1 MAASSPRLAGVRMF
15 VRASLGH
22 HLGVRF
28 RVVREIARRE
38 IAALTTTPTWRAIT
52 GLLVII
58 TVVGVLVVATVGG
71 GEAPRRELRVGYVG
85 YHESISNLQ
94 EFLADA
100 DRSLL
105 DFNFVPVPADAT
117 RDDLQRAQITV
128 VVAPPRTLLWE
139 RSVDREAADVLGRAL
154 AETTRA
160 ERAAELGLSDRRITA
175 LLAPVEIEHR
185 IIGEDTQQVDKPS
198 IGALGI
204 GLALIILTFIG
215 VQVYGSIVVTGV
227 VKEKSDGVV
236 EVLLAHV
243 RTRELLLGKIAGF
256 SGVAALQAATVVLA
270 AAIVLSI
277 TRPFDLPVSVWA
289 IAPLALAIFLL
300 GFGFYATLLA
310 VAGSLVSRIEDGQ
323 FIALPA
329 LLPLIASSI
338 VGLSLVVAEPDALL
352 SRLLS
357 YVPFSSPVIM
367 PIRLATGSA
376 AAWELAL
383 SVILLLA
390 TAWWTVVLAGRIYE
404 STLLRTGSRMSWREA
419 IRLARRDPT
428 A

>member
-1 MAASSPRLAGVRMF
+1 MF
-15 VRASLGH
+15 VSASLGR

-38 IAALTTTPTWRAIT
+38 IAALTTTSTWRAIT
-52 GLLVII
+52 GLLVIV
-58 TVVGVLVVATVGG
+58 TVVGVLVVATVGD
-71 GEAPRRELRVGYVG
+71 GEARRRELRVGYVG
-85 YHESISNLQ
+85 PTASISNLQ
-94 EFLADA
+94 ELLADA

-105 DFNFVPVPADAT
+105 DFTFVPVRADAT
-117 RDDLQRAQITV
+117 PDEMQRARVTV
-128 VVAPPRTLLWE
+128 VVDPPRTLLWE
-139 RSVDREAADVLGRAL
+139 RSIDREVGDILGRAL
-154 AETTRA
+154 TETVRA
-160 ERAAELGLSDRRITA
+160 ERAAELGLSERRVTE
-175 LLAPVEIEHR
+175 LLAPVEIDHR
-185 IIGEDTQQVDKPS
+185 ILREDTHQTDEPS

-204 GLALIILTFIG
+204 GLALIILTFVG
-215 VQVYGSIVVTGV
+215 VQIYGSIVVTGV

-256 SGVAALQAATVVLA
+256 SGVAAIQAASVVLA
-270 AAIVLSI
+270 AAVVLSI

-289 IAPLALAIFLL
+289 IAPLALGIFLL

-323 FIALPA
+323 FIALPV

-338 VGLSLVVAEPDALL
+338 LGLSVVVAEPDSLV

-419 IRLARRDPT
+419 LRLARRDPT

>member
-1 MAASSPRLAGVRMF
+1 MF
-15 VRASLGH
+15 VSASLGR

-38 IAALTTTPTWRAIT
+38 IAALTTTSTWRAIT
-52 GLLVII
+52 GLLVIV
-58 TVVGVLVVATVGG
+58 TVVGVLVVATVGD
-71 GEAPRRELRVGYVG
+71 GEARRRELRVGYVG
-85 YHESISNLQ
+85 PTASISNLQ
-94 EFLADA
+94 ELLADA

-105 DFNFVPVPADAT
+105 DFTFVPVRADAT
-117 RDDLQRAQITV
+117 PDEMQRARVTV
-128 VVAPPRTLLWE
+128 VVDPPRTLLWE
-139 RSVDREAADVLGRAL
+139 RSIDREVGDILGRAL
-154 AETTRA
+154 TETVRA
-160 ERAAELGLSDRRITA
+160 ERAAELGLSERRVTE
-175 LLAPVEIEHR
+175 LLAPVEIDHR
-185 IIGEDTQQVDKPS
+185 IVREDTHQTDEPS

-204 GLALIILTFIG
+204 GLALIILTFVG
-215 VQVYGSIVVTGV
+215 VQIYGSIVVTGV

-256 SGVAALQAATVVLA
+256 SGVAAIQAASVVLA
-270 AAIVLSI
+270 AAVVLSI

-289 IAPLALAIFLL
+289 IAPLALGIFLL

-323 FIALPA
+323 FIALPV

-338 VGLSLVVAEPDALL
+338 LGLSVVVAEPDSLV

-390 TAWWTVVLAGRIYE
+390 TGWWTVVLAGRIYE

-419 IRLARRDPT
+419 LRLARRDPT

>member
-1 MAASSPRLAGVRMF
+1 MF
-15 VRASLGH
+15 VSASLGR

-38 IAALTTTPTWRAIT
+38 IAALTTTSTWRAIT
-52 GLLVII
+52 GLLVIV
-58 TVVGVLVVATVGG
+58 TVVGVLVVATVGD
-71 GEAPRRELRVGYVG
+71 GEARRRELRVGYVG
-85 YHESISNLQ
+85 PTASISNLQ
-94 EFLADA
+94 ELLADA

-105 DFNFVPVPADAT
+105 DFTFVPVRADAT
-117 RDDLQRAQITV
+117 PDEMQRARVTV
-128 VVAPPRTLLWE
+128 VVDPPRTLLWE
-139 RSVDREAADVLGRAL
+139 RSIDREVGDILGRAL
-154 AETTRA
+154 TETVRA
-160 ERAAELGLSDRRITA
+160 ERAAELGLSERRVTE
-175 LLAPVEIEHR
+175 LLAPVEIDHR
-185 IIGEDTQQVDKPS
+185 IVREDTHQTDEPS

-204 GLALIILTFIG
+204 GLALIILTFVG
-215 VQVYGSIVVTGV
+215 VQIYGSIVVTGV

-243 RTRELLLGKIAGF
+243 RTRELLLGKIVGF
-256 SGVAALQAATVVLA
+256 SGVAAIQAASVVLA
-270 AAIVLSI
+270 AAVVLSI

-289 IAPLALAIFLL
+289 IAPLALGIFLL

-323 FIALPA
+323 FIALPV

-338 VGLSLVVAEPDALL
+338 LGLSVVVAEPDSLV

-390 TAWWTVVLAGRIYE
+390 TGWWTVVLAGRIYE

-419 IRLARRDPT
+419 LRLARRDPT

>member
-1 MAASSPRLAGVRMF
+1 MF
-15 VRASLGH
+15 VSASLGR

-38 IAALTTTPTWRAIT
+38 IAALTTTSAWRAIT
-52 GLLVII
+52 ALLVIV
-58 TVVGVLVVATVGG
+58 TVVGVLVVATVGD
-71 GEAPRRELRVGYVG
+71 GEAQRRELRVGYVG
-85 YHESISNLQ
+85 PTASISNLQ
-94 EFLADA
+94 ELLADA

-105 DFNFVPVPADAT
+105 DFTFVPVRADAT
-117 RDDLQRAQITV
+117 PDEMQRARVTV

-139 RSVDREAADVLGRAL
+139 RSIDREVGDILGRAL
-154 AETTRA
+154 TETVRA
-160 ERAAELGLSDRRITA
+160 ERAAELGLSERRVTE
-175 LLAPVEIEHR
+175 LLAPVEIDHR
-185 IIGEDTQQVDKPS
+185 IVREETHQTDEPS

-204 GLALIILTFIG
+204 GLALIMLTFVG
-215 VQVYGSIVVTGV
+215 VQIYGSIVVTGV

-256 SGVAALQAATVVLA
+256 SGVAAIQAASVVLA
-270 AAIVLSI
+270 AAVVLSI

-289 IAPLALAIFLL
+289 IAPLALGIFLL

-323 FIALPA
+323 FIALPV

-338 VGLSLVVAEPDALL
+338 LGLSVVVAEPDSLV

-419 IRLARRDPT
+419 LRLARRDPT

>member
-1 MAASSPRLAGVRMF
+1 MF
-15 VRASLGH
+15 VSASLGR

-38 IAALTTTPTWRAIT
+38 IAALTTTSAWRAIT
-52 GLLVII
+52 ALLVIV
-58 TVVGVLVVATVGG
+58 TVVGVLVVATVGD
-71 GEAPRRELRVGYVG
+71 GEAQRRELRVGYVG
-85 YHESISNLQ
+85 PTASISNLQ
-94 EFLADA
+94 ELLADA

-105 DFNFVPVPADAT
+105 DFTFVPVRADAT
-117 RDDLQRAQITV
+117 PDEMQRARVTV

-139 RSVDREAADVLGRAL
+139 RSIDREVGDILGRAL
-154 AETTRA
+154 TETVRA
-160 ERAAELGLSDRRITA
+160 ERAAELGLSERHVTE
-175 LLAPVEIEHR
+175 LLAPVEIDHR
-185 IIGEDTQQVDKPS
+185 IVREATHQTDEPS

-204 GLALIILTFIG
+204 GLALIMLTFVG
-215 VQVYGSIVVTGV
+215 VQIYGSIVVTGV

-256 SGVAALQAATVVLA
+256 SGVAAIQAASVVLA
-270 AAIVLSI
+270 AAVVLSI

-289 IAPLALAIFLL
+289 IAPLALGIFLL

-323 FIALPA
+323 FIALPV

-338 VGLSLVVAEPDALL
+338 LGLSVVVAEPDSLV

-419 IRLARRDPT
+419 LRLARRDPT